1 MQEHLQVR
9 GLKRKYLDKYN
20 LFAKMEEV
28 IKNSVECDRGERG
41 VIEETW
47 GVFLCKIRSRY
58 LEMGNAISEIFL

>member
-1 MQEHLQVR
+1 M
-9 GLKRKYLDKYN
+9 DKYN

-47 GVFLCKIRSRY
+47 GVFLCKITSRY